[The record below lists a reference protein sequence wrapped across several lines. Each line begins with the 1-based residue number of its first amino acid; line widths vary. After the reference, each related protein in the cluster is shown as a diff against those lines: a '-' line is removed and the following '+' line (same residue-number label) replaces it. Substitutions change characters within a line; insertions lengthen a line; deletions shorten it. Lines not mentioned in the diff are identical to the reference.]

1 MDTTPPTCFLS
12 LLSQNSMVMK
22 KQIYTLL
29 TFLLVAMYAGA
40 QSYGELE
47 WQKKKIPA
55 VILEVPYTASV
66 TEDAIR
72 QKFSQMG
79 YSAKESKGVYTYKA
93 VRIPEIQDETF
104 DVLLKVDRKSRKE
117 KDESNIYFVVAR
129 GAENFVKSTDDPVL
143 IAKIKQYVL
152 GFIPL
157 AEAQALEVEIK
168 DQEDKVKS
176 NEKKLKDYE
185 DESGSLERK
194 KKKLEDDIEE
204 NKKNIEKQKG
214 EVENQRKALD
224 VLRAKRKTA

>member
-1 MDTTPPTCFLS
+1 
-12 LLSQNSMVMK
+12 MK

-29 TFLLVAMYAGA
+29 ASLVVTMCASAQTFGD
-40 QSYGELE
+40 LE
-47 WQKKKIPA
+47 IQKKKIPA
-55 VILEVPYTASV
+55 IITEIPYTASV

-93 VRIPEIQDETF
+93 VRIPEIQEEIF
-104 DVLLKVDRKSRKE
+104 DVLLKVERKSRKE
-117 KDESNIYFVVAR
+117 KDESNVYFIVSR
-129 GAENFVKSTDDPVL
+129 GYENYVKSTDDAVL

-157 AEAQALEVEIK
+157 VEAQALEVEIK

-194 KKKLEDDIEE
+194 KKKLEDDIEQ

>member
-1 MDTTPPTCFLS
+1 
-12 LLSQNSMVMK
+12 MVMK

-55 VILEVPYTASV
+55 MILEVPYTASV

>member
-1 MDTTPPTCFLS
+1 
-12 LLSQNSMVMK
+12 MK

-29 TFLLVAMYAGA
+29 ACLLVTMYAGA
-40 QSYGELE
+40 QAYGELE

-55 VILEVPYTASV
+55 MILEVPYAASV

-93 VRIPEIQDETF
+93 VRIPEISDETF
-104 DVLLKVDRKSRKE
+104 DVLLKVERKSRKE
-117 KDESNIYFVVAR
+117 KDESNVYFIISR
-129 GAENFVKSTDDPVL
+129 GYENYVKGTDDPVF
-143 IAKIKQYVL
+143 ISKIKQYCL

-176 NEKKLKDYE
+176 NEKKLRDYE

-194 KKKLEDDIEE
+194 MKKLQDDIEE

-214 EVENQRKALD
+214 EVENQKKALD
-224 VLRAKRKTA
+224 ILRARRKTA

>member
-1 MDTTPPTCFLS
+1 
-12 LLSQNSMVMK
+12 MK

-29 TFLLVAMYAGA
+29 ASLVVSMCASAQTFGD
-40 QSYGELE
+40 LE
-47 WQKKKIPA
+47 IQKKKIPA
-55 VILEVPYTASV
+55 IITEIPYTASV

-93 VRIPEIQDETF
+93 VRIPEIQEEIF
-104 DVLLKVDRKSRKE
+104 DVLLKVERKSRKE
-117 KDESNIYFVVAR
+117 KDESNVYFIVSR
-129 GAENFVKSTDDPVL
+129 GYENYVKSTDDAVL

-157 AEAQALEVEIK
+157 VEAQALEVEIK
-168 DQEDKVKS
+168 GQEDKVKS
-176 NEKKLKDYE
+176 TEKKLKDYE
-185 DESGSLERK
+185 DESGSLEKR

-214 EVENQRKALD
+214 EVENQKKALD

>member
-1 MDTTPPTCFLS
+1 
-12 LLSQNSMVMK
+12 MK

-29 TFLLVAMYAGA
+29 SFLLVTIFANA
-40 QSYGELE
+40 QAYGELE

-55 VILEVPYTASV
+55 MITEVPYPASV

-79 YSAKESKGVYTYKA
+79 YSAKESKSVYTYKGI
-93 VRIPEIQDETF
+93 RIPEISDETF
-104 DVLLKVDRKSRKE
+104 DVLLKVERKSRKE
-117 KDESNIYFVVAR
+117 KDESNVYFIISR
-129 GAENFVKSTDDPVL
+129 GYENYVKGTDDPVF
-143 IAKIKQYVL
+143 ISKVKQYCL

-176 NEKKLKDYE
+176 TEKKLKDYE
-185 DESGSLERK
+185 DESGSLDKRI
-194 KKKLEDDIEE
+194 KKLQNDIEE

-214 EVENQRKALD
+214 EVENQKKALD
-224 VLRAKRKTA
+224 VLRARRKI

>member
-1 MDTTPPTCFLS
+1 MKD
-12 LLSQNSMVMK
+12 MK

-29 TFLLVAMYAGA
+29 VCLLITLAAGA
-40 QSYGELE
+40 QSFGELE

-55 VILEVPYTASV
+55 MVMELPYTASV

-93 VRIPEIQDETF
+93 VRIPEISEETL
-104 DVLLKVDRKSRKE
+104 DILLRVERKSRKE
-117 KDESNIYFVVAR
+117 KDESNVYFIVSR
-129 GAENFVKSTDDPVL
+129 GNENYVKNTDDAVL
-143 IAKIKQYVL
+143 IAKIKQYCL

-176 NEKKLKDYE
+176 NEKKLRDYE
-185 DESGSLERK
+185 DESGSLEKRL
-194 KKKLEDDIEE
+194 KKLQDDIED
-204 NKKNIEKQKG
+204 NKKNIEKQKV
-214 EVENQRKALD
+214 EVENQKKALD
-224 VLRAKRKTA
+224 VLKAKRKTA

>member
-1 MDTTPPTCFLS
+1 MQHLTLVFYLSTTKL
-12 LLSQNSMVMK
+12 NVMK

-29 TFLLVAMYAGA
+29 ASLLVTMYASA
-40 QSYGELE
+40 QTFGDLE
-47 WQKKKIPA
+47 IQKKKIPA
-55 VILEVPYTASV
+55 IINEIPYTASV

-79 YSAKESKGVYTYKA
+79 YSAKESKGVYTYKG
-93 VRIPEIQDETF
+93 VRIPDISEETL
-104 DVLLKVDRKSRKE
+104 DVMLKVERKSRKE
-117 KDESNIYFVVAR
+117 KDESNVYFIVSR
-129 GAENFVKSTDDPVL
+129 GNENYIKSTDDPVYL
-143 IAKIKQYVL
+143 ERVKQYCRTFL
-152 GFIPL
+152 PL

-168 DQEDKVKS
+168 GQEDKVKS
-176 NEKKLKDYE
+176 NEKKLRDYE

-214 EVENQRKALD
+214 EVENQKKALD

>member
-1 MDTTPPTCFLS
+1 MQHITLVFYLSTTKL
-12 LLSQNSMVMK
+12 NVMK

-29 TFLLVAMYAGA
+29 ASLLVTMYASA
-40 QSYGELE
+40 QTFGELE
-47 WQKKKIPA
+47 IQKKKIPA
-55 VILEVPYTASV
+55 VITEIPYTASV

-93 VRIPEIQDETF
+93 VRLPEITEETF
-104 DVLLKVDRKSRKE
+104 DLLLKVERKSRKE
-117 KDESNIYFVVAR
+117 KDESNVYFVVSR
-129 GAENFVKSTDDPVL
+129 GYENYVKPTDDAVL
-143 IAKIKQYVL
+143 ISKIKQYCL

-157 AEAQALEVEIK
+157 AEAQSLEVEIK
-168 DQEDKVKS
+168 GQEDKVKS
-176 NEKKLKDYE
+176 NEKKLRDYE
-185 DESGSLERK
+185 DESGSLEKK

-224 VLRAKRKTA
+224 ILRAKRKTA